1 MHPTAAEIARLASKY
16 RTLGDLRRAKA
27 RGEAVPPRGVFK
39 ALAEEFPGALN
50 ELDMLP
56 LDEIDRRRAAL
67 DGAAT
72 GAPVEPW
79 MAWLHGYHALMR
91 AALRVKGR
99 LRKARE
105 ITDARAGALAAEAT
119 TCAGTP
125 VGPDFVRAVARP
137 PGGRITPVVLARLAA
152 LFEVDPEVILDT
164 LFPHRRARRQR

>member
-1 MHPTAAEIARLASKY
+1 MHPTAAEIARLAYKY
-16 RTLGDLRRAKA
+16 RTLGELRRAKA
-27 RGEAVPPRGVFK
+27 RGEAEPPRGVFK
-39 ALAEEFPGALN
+39 TLAEEFPGALN

-56 LDEIDRRRAAL
+56 LDEIDRRQAAL
-67 DGAAT
+67 EGAAR

-99 LRKARE
+99 LRKTRDVTE
-105 ITDARAGALAAEAT
+105 ARAGALATEAT

-125 VGPDFVRAVARP
+125 VGPEFVRAVARP
-137 PGGRITPVVLARLAA
+137 PGGRITPVVLERLAA
-152 LFEVDPEVILDT
+152 LCEADPEVILDA